1 MDAPEA
7 SADLSV
13 ALYHRTAS
21 PDPRGAPPGRPK
33 LNDGAKTQRID
44 QRDRGESSSDENGRQ
59 SGLETAHECARGS
72 KYTLT
77 THTPLTDAKRADRRR
92 PGRRHITSDVTDAA
106 VRTYSSHVQQKTSI
120 TRTMA

>member
-21 PDPRGAPPGRPK
+21 PDPHGAAPGRPT

-44 QRDRGESSSDENGRQ
+44 QRDRNRQ
-59 SGLETAHECARGS
+59 AMKMAGKAVSR
-72 KYTLT
+72 
-77 THTPLTDAKRADRRR
+77 PLTNVLEALN
-92 PGRRHITSDVTDAA
+92 TL
-106 VRTYSSHVQQKTSI
+106 
-120 TRTMA
+120 

>member
-13 ALYHRTAS
+13 ALYHLTAS

-44 QRDRGESSSDENGRQ
+44 TSATGIV
-59 SGLETAHECARGS
+59 
-72 KYTLT
+72 
-77 THTPLTDAKRADRRR
+77 KR
-92 PGRRHITSDVTDAA
+92 
-106 VRTYSSHVQQKTSI
+106 
-120 TRTMA
+120 